1 MPQKRGLAFRGG
13 IVLVYRVALATQPN
27 QTKTNMIKK
36 TLLALAV
43 LTAGVSAQAQ
53 TAVAAQSSALSV
65 TADIS
70 YVSQYVFRGL
80 LQADDSI
87 QPSIKATYGDFY
99 AGVWYSDAVNTVNV
113 NGDRPVSPSET
124 DLYIGYGYKVSESIK
139 LDVGVTRYLYEG
151 QSTDDITEFYVGAS
165 VDTFLKPSVYAYYAE
180 EAYNAGVA
188 TYTAS
193 IGHSIALSFI
203 GSSLDL
209 SALVGFVNAYDNEE
223 YLYGVLSAAIPYKL
237 SENATLTVGVD
248 YVANDD
254 DRFDNDYG
262 PSGAGGYAG
271 FLSSLGVTYSDT
283 LGQGHDALVGKV
295 SLAIGF

>member
-1 MPQKRGLAFRGG
+1 
-13 IVLVYRVALATQPN
+13 
-27 QTKTNMIKK
+27 MIKK
-36 TLLALAV
+36 TILALAA
-43 LTAGVSAQAQ
+43 LTAGVSAQA
-53 TAVAAQSSALSV
+53 ADAAQASALSV

-87 QPSIKATYGDFY
+87 QPSIEATYGDFY
-99 AGVWYSDAVNTVNV
+99 AGVWYSDAVNTLNV
-113 NGDRPVSPSET
+113 NSDRIATTSET
-124 DLYIGYGYKVSESIK
+124 DLYIGYGYKVSESVK

-151 QSTDDITEFYVGAS
+151 ISADDVTEFYVGANFDA
-165 VDTFLKPSVYAYYAE
+165 VLKPSVYAYYSE

-193 IGHSIALSFI
+193 VGHSIALDII

-209 SALVGFVNAYDNEE
+209 TALVGFVNAYDNEE
-223 YLYGVLSAAIPYKL
+223 YVYGVLSAAIPYKL

-254 DRFDNDYG
+254 DRFEANYG
-262 PSGAGGYAG
+262 PSGAVPAAAAAVG
-271 FLSSLGVTYSDT
+271 YSDT

-295 SLAIGF
+295 GLAIGF

>member
-13 IVLVYRVALATQPN
+13 IVLIYRVALATQPN

-70 YVSQYVFRGL
+70 YVSEYVFRGL
-80 LQADDSI
+80 SKAGDSV

-99 AGVWYSDAVNTVNV
+99 ASVWNSNDLNSTNTTDNA
-113 NGDRPVSPSET
+113 NET
-124 DLYIGYGYKVSESIK
+124 DLTAGYGYKLSDSIK
-139 LDVGVTRYLYEG
+139 LDVGVIRYLYEG
-151 QSTDDITEFYVGAS
+151 QSDLDSTELYVGAS
-165 VDTFLKPSVYAYYAE
+165 VDTLLKPSFYAYYDNE
-180 EAYNAGVA
+180 SEKSGVA

-193 IGHSIALSFI
+193 IGHSVALSAI

-209 SALVGFVNAYDNEE
+209 SALVGFVNRYDTQE
-223 YLYGVLSAAIPYKL
+223 YVYGVIGAAIPYKL
-237 SENATLTVGVD
+237 SENATLTFGVD
-248 YVANDD
+248 YIANDD
-254 DRFDNDYG
+254 DSFGGRTQTLDNG
-262 PSGAGGYAG
+262 N
-271 FLSSLGVTYSDT
+271 
-283 LGQGHDALVGKV
+283 DAFVYKV

>member
-1 MPQKRGLAFRGG
+1 
-13 IVLVYRVALATQPN
+13 
-27 QTKTNMIKK
+27 MIKK
-36 TLLALAV
+36 SILALAA
-43 LTAGVSAQAQ
+43 LSAGVSAQAQ
-53 TAVAAQSSALSV
+53 TASALSV

-80 LQADDSI
+80 LQADDAV
-87 QPSIKATYGDFY
+87 QPSIEATYGDFY
-99 AGVWYSDAVNTVNV
+99 AGVWYSDAVNTVNF
-113 NGDRPVSPSET
+113 NSDRQVSTSET

-151 QSTDDITEFYVGAS
+151 QSNDDVTEFYVGAN
-165 VDTFLKPSVYAYYAE
+165 VDTFLKPSVYAYYAD

-193 IGHSIALSFI
+193 IGHSIALDFI

-223 YLYGVLSAAIPYKL
+223 YLYAVLGAAIPYKL
-237 SENATLTVGVD
+237 SENATLTAGVD

-254 DRFDNDYG
+254 DRFEGAHG
-262 PSGAGGYAG
+262 PSGAAG
-271 FLSSLGVTYSDT
+271 FGGVVSYADT

-295 SLAIGF
+295 SLTIGF

>member
-1 MPQKRGLAFRGG
+1 
-13 IVLVYRVALATQPN
+13 
-27 QTKTNMIKK
+27 MIKK

-70 YVSQYVFRGL
+70 YVSEYVFRGNSL
-80 LQADDSI
+80 AGDSI
-87 QPSIKATYGDFY
+87 QPSVKATYGDFY
-99 AGVWYSDAVNTVNV
+99 ASVWNSNDLNSDGVN
-113 NGDRPVSPSET
+113 ET
-124 DLYIGYGYKVSESIK
+124 DLTAGYGYKLSDSIK
-139 LDVGVTRYLYEG
+139 LDVGVIRYLYEG
-151 QSTDDITEFYVGAS
+151 QSAADSTELYVGAS
-165 VDTFLKPSVYAYYAE
+165 VDTILKPSFYAYYDNDRE
-180 EAYNAGVA
+180 KSGVA

-193 IGHSIALSFI
+193 IGHSVALSVI

-209 SALVGFVNAYDNEE
+209 SALVGFVNAYDSEE
-223 YLYGVLSAAIPYKL
+223 YVYGVVSAAIPYKL

-254 DRFDNDYG
+254 DNNVFTARGYTLDNGNDEVVY
-262 PSGAGGYAG
+262 
-271 FLSSLGVTYSDT
+271 
-283 LGQGHDALVGKV
+283 KV

>member
-1 MPQKRGLAFRGG
+1 
-13 IVLVYRVALATQPN
+13 
-27 QTKTNMIKK
+27 MIKK
-36 TLLALAV
+36 TILALAA
-43 LTAGVSAQAQ
+43 LTAGVSAQA
-53 TAVAAQSSALSV
+53 AEAAKSSALSV

-80 LQADDSI
+80 LMADDSV
-87 QPSIKATYGDFY
+87 QPSIEATYGDFY
-99 AGVWYSDAVNTVNV
+99 AGVWYSDAVNTYNL
-113 NGDRPVSPSET
+113 NSDRKVTTSET

-151 QSTDDITEFYVGAS
+151 QSADDVTEFYVGAS
-165 VDTFLKPSVYAYYAE
+165 VDTFLKPSVYAYYSE

-193 IGHSIALSFI
+193 IGHSIALDFI
-203 GSSLDL
+203 HSSLDL

-223 YLYGVLSAAIPYKL
+223 YVYGVLSAAIPYKL

-254 DRFDNDYG
+254 DRFENIYG
-262 PSGAGGYAG
+262 PSGAGPLVVEATG
-271 FLSSLGVTYSDT
+271 YSDT

-295 SLAIGF
+295 GLAIGF

>member
-1 MPQKRGLAFRGG
+1 
-13 IVLVYRVALATQPN
+13 
-27 QTKTNMIKK
+27 MIKK
-36 TLLALAV
+36 TILALAA
-43 LTAGVSAQAQ
+43 LTAGVSAQA
-53 TAVAAQSSALSV
+53 ADAAQASALSV

-87 QPSIKATYGDFY
+87 QPSIEATYGDFY

-113 NGDRPVSPSET
+113 NSDRIITTSET
-124 DLYIGYGYKVSESIK
+124 NLYIGYGYKVSESIK

-151 QSTDDITEFYVGAS
+151 VSADDVTEFYVGAS
-165 VDTFLKPSVYAYYAE
+165 VDTFLTPTVYAYHCE
-180 EAYNAGVA
+180 EAFNAGVA

-193 IGHSIALSFI
+193 IGHSIALDLI

-209 SALVGFVNAYDNEE
+209 SALVGFVNVYDNEE

-248 YVANDD
+248 YVVNDD
-254 DRFDNDYG
+254 DRFEGVYG
-262 PSGAGGYAG
+262 PSGSVAVVGEA
-271 FLSSLGVTYSDT
+271 VYSDT

-295 SLAIGF
+295 GLAIGF

>member
-1 MPQKRGLAFRGG
+1 
-13 IVLVYRVALATQPN
+13 
-27 QTKTNMIKK
+27 MIKK
-36 TLLALAV
+36 TILALAA
-43 LTAGVSAQAQ
+43 LTAGVSAQA
-53 TAVAAQSSALSV
+53 AEAAQAAKSSALSV

-70 YVSQYVFRGL
+70 YVSHYVFRGL
-80 LQADDSI
+80 LVADDAV
-87 QPSIKATYGDFY
+87 QPSIEATYGDFY
-99 AGVWYSDAVNTVNV
+99 AGVWYSDAVNTFNYNSHRVV
-113 NGDRPVSPSET
+113 TTSET
-124 DLYIGYGYKVSESIK
+124 DLYAGYGYKVSDKVK
-139 LDVGVTRYLYEG
+139 LDIGVTRYLYEG
-151 QSTDDITEFYVGAS
+151 LSPDDTTEFYIGAT
-165 VDTFLKPSVYAYYAE
+165 VDTFLKPSVYAYYSE
-180 EAYNAGVA
+180 EAQNAGVS

-193 IGHSIALSFI
+193 IGHSIALDFI

-254 DRFDNDYG
+254 DRLDTFNNA
-262 PSGAGGYAG
+262 PSGFGVGVSDFFGYNN
-271 FLSSLGVTYSDT
+271 SLGQGHDS